1 MTLLPPDTL
10 PTLPLLGKF
19 NFSVAPLATVAA
31 WLWEQATEQHTSHW
45 VVTANPEVVEQALA
59 SPDGVGFL
67 QKATCLVP
75 DGAGVVWALRRV
87 AKRTKAKGM
96 PTRVPGVELAE
107 ALLAR
112 CTQHGQG
119 VALLGASP
127 QVMEALP
134 AKLAERLGQP
144 VPLVFTHHGFFKAG
158 NEAMSLALQ
167 AAKAQPRLVLV
178 ALGVPR
184 QEAWI
189 AAHQHLFAPGTLLM
203 GVGGSFD
210 VWAGVVKRAPKLLQ
224 HLNLEW
230 AWRLTLQPWRL
241 QRSLP
246 PLARF
251 VMRVL
256 LRG

>member
-1 MTLLPPDTL
+1 MVVILDKL

-19 NFSVAPLATVAA
+19 HFSVAPLATVAE
-31 WLWEQATEQHTSHW
+31 WLWEQATHEHISHW

-67 QKATCLVP
+67 HKATCLVP

-87 AKRTKAKGM
+87 AKRTQAKTL

-112 CTQHGQG
+112 CAQHGQG

-134 AKLAERLGQP
+134 TKLADRLGQA

-158 NEAMSLALQ
+158 DEAMGLALQ
-167 AAKAQPRLVLV
+167 AAKARPRLVLV

-189 AAHQHLFAPGTLLM
+189 AAHQHLFADGTLLM

-210 VWAGVVKRAPKLLQ
+210 VWAGVVKRAPKLMQ
-224 HLNLEW
+224 RLNLEW
-230 AWRLTLQPWRL
+230 AWRLALQPWRL

-246 PLARF
+246 PLLRF
-251 VMRVL
+251 VGRVL